1 MLTFFERSPLDQVLK
16 NDSVHKIQPSFQSP
30 VKISGKSY
38 REGLEEMPWGFLGAF
53 QCLPAWLHPPPGS
66 RKTAQQMVSILGE
79 RLLPDPYE
87 QCVF

>member
-53 QCLPAWLHPPPGS
+53 QCCACMAAPAPGLQKDS
-66 RKTAQQMVSILGE
+66 PTDGEHLG
-79 RLLPDPYE
+79 
-87 QCVF
+87 